1 MPKVAASGYTK
12 FRLLTVIRKQ
22 LYRHGWLSAST
33 ALLLVSRV
41 RGSMTVC
48 LVSLAMVESTADVA
62 AVRLLSCSSVSG
74 YASAVSVLATVS
86 HIVDQASN
94 PATYPAAVAAAN
106 YPCRLSSQLS
116 LRLFFRLLS
125 TVTFPTTCS
134 SLQFSSIYIC
144 IAHPLMSLMRYRYR
158 RTKCRYLQNKNVL
171 TWCLKTSNE
180 RFDLFDSCARY
191 KFSSFIHSFI
201 LTTLNNPVRH
211 SSRLDQRH

>member
-1 MPKVAASGYTK
+1 MAQSNNLSLGYPACNIAVMPKVAASGYTK
-12 FRLLTVIRKQ
+12 FRLLTVTRKQ

-86 HIVDQASN
+86 HIVDQASD

-106 YPCRLSSQLS
+106 YPCQLPS
-116 LRLFFRLLS
+116 RLFFRLLS
-125 TVTFPTTCS
+125 TVTFPTYS
-134 SLQFSSIYIC
+134 PGISRPSI
-144 IAHPLMSLMRYRYR
+144 
-158 RTKCRYLQNKNVL
+158 RTSRV
-171 TWCLKTSNE
+171 
-180 RFDLFDSCARY
+180 FD
-191 KFSSFIHSFI
+191 
-201 LTTLNNPVRH
+201 
-211 SSRLDQRH
+211 